1 MRNNHETTRQQN
13 NKLPSEPTPNQNQTK
28 QNQDTPPPWHMA
40 RISPILTES
49 QKTAVKKGHLNVEKY
64 TSLNQT

>member
-28 QNQDTPPPWHMA
+28 QNQDTPPAMA
-40 RISPILTES
+40 H
-49 QKTAVKKGHLNVEKY
+49 G
-64 TSLNQT
+64 